1 MFTGLVT
8 DVGQVR
14 SIERAK
20 DEVSDTR
27 IVIDTSYDMSTVDIG
42 ASIACA
48 GVCLTVVDKADGWFA
63 ADVSDET
70 LSCTSLG
77 DWQVGALV
85 NLERSLKLGD
95 EMGGHIVTGHVDC
108 VGELVV
114 LSEVHGSCKMDISV
128 PISFAH
134 LLVTKGSVCVN
145 GTSLTV
151 NNVEDQKDHTILS
164 INLIPH
170 TQEVTSFKDAKVG
183 QLVNIEFDILARY
196 VARIQDITL

>member
-8 DVGQVR
+8 DVGRVR
-14 SIERAK
+14 SIER
-20 DEVSDTR
+20 DGDTR
-27 IVIDTSYDMSTVDIG
+27 VEIESAYDFKTIDMG

-48 GVCLTVVDKADGWFA
+48 GVCLTVVDKGDGWFA

-77 DWQVGALV
+77 SWREGSAV

-108 VGELVV
+108 VGEIAA
-114 LSEVHGSCKMDISV
+114 LSEVNASCKMDITV
-128 PISFAH
+128 PKKFAK
-134 LLVTKGSVCVN
+134 LLVEKGSVCVD

-151 NNVEDQKDHTILS
+151 NSVDDHADHSILS

-170 TQEVTSFKDAKVG
+170 TQDVTSFKNIATGDKVN
-183 QLVNIEFDILARY
+183 LEFDILARY
-196 VARIQDITL
+196 VARMQNIAL

>member
-8 DVGQVR
+8 DVGRVR
-14 SIERAK
+14 SVER
-20 DEVSDTR
+20 DGDTR
-27 IVIDTSYDMSTVDIG
+27 ICIESAYDFNTIDLG
-42 ASIACA
+42 ASISCA
-48 GVCLTVVDKADGWFA
+48 GVCLTVVDKGDSWFA

-77 DWQVGALV
+77 DWREGTAV

-108 VGELVV
+108 VGTIDSLA
-114 LSEVHGSCKMDISV
+114 EVNASCKMDITV
-128 PISFAH
+128 PQKFAKM
-134 LLVTKGSVCVN
+134 LVDKGSVCVD

-151 NNVEDQKDHTILS
+151 NSVVDRAYDSLLS

-170 TQEVTSFKDAKVG
+170 TQNVTSFKDIAVGDKVN
-183 QLVNIEFDILARY
+183 LEFDILSRY
-196 VARIQDITL
+196 VARMQNIAL